1 MADFKKHIRDVQDFP
16 REGICFH
23 DITPLLQNGAA
34 FSGAVDRMCEIANG
48 ADFDTVAAIES
59 RGFIFGAALCRKVGK
74 GMVLVRKMG
83 KLPASTQAE
92 SYDLEYGTDT
102 LEVHKDAVKKG
113 ERVLIVDDLLATGGT
128 AEATGRLIR
137 NVGGTV
143 AGYVFLIELTGLSG
157 ASKLKEPVFSV
168 MQFEV

>member
-1 MADFKKHIRDVQDFP
+1 MIDVKKHIRDVQDFP

-23 DITPLLQNGAA
+23 DITPLLQDGAA
-34 FSGAVDRMCEIANG
+34 FSEAVDRMHELVG
-48 ADFDTVAAIES
+48 DLDFDAVAAIES

-74 GMVLVRKMG
+74 GMVLIRKMG
-83 KLPASTQAE
+83 KLPYSTQAE

-102 LEVHKDAVKKG
+102 LEIHKDAVKKG
-113 ERVLIVDDLLATGGT
+113 GKILIVDDLLATGGT

-137 NVGGTV
+137 SVGGTV
-143 AGYVFLIELTGLSG
+143 AAYVFLIELTELSG

-168 MQFEV
+168 IQFEV

>member
-1 MADFKKHIRDVQDFP
+1 MIDVKKHIRDVQDFP

-23 DITPLLQNGAA
+23 DITPLLQDGAA
-34 FSGAVDRMCEIANG
+34 FSEAVDRMHEMVG
-48 ADFDTVAAIES
+48 DLDFDAVAAIES

-74 GMVLVRKMG
+74 GMVLIRKMG
-83 KLPASTQAE
+83 KLPYSTQAE

-102 LEVHKDAVKKG
+102 LEIHKDAVKKG
-113 ERVLIVDDLLATGGT
+113 GRILIVDDLLATGGT

-137 NVGGTV
+137 SVGGTV
-143 AGYVFLIELTGLSG
+143 AAYVFLIELTGLSG

-168 MQFEV
+168 IQFEV